1 MGLQCRKALNL
12 EVPGNV
18 NMVTT
23 RGNLI
28 DLCNSNLQPLRMPHA
43 QQTSNQA
50 DGVIDFCWSYQIC
63 KEIAKL
69 TPPLVQILLE
79 VHPLS
84 LHH

>member
-28 DLCNSNLQPLRMPHA
+28 DLCNSNLQPLRMAHA
-43 QQTSNQA
+43 QQTRNQA
-50 DGVIDFCWSYQIC
+50 GVIEFCWSCQIC
-63 KEIAKL
+63 KGMAML
-69 TPPLVQILLE
+69 TPTLF
-79 VHPLS
+79 
-84 LHH
+84 